1 MFPGHRV
8 HESRATL
15 MRDYRDVRERWLAAF
30 MVRVAGS
37 NKEGSNLHIKGVQ
50 KRQRWSPSSQGRAQ
64 TNTVEVW
71 SRDGGRRRVTQGT
84 QTSVEMMRV
93 RTAYLHDSGRR
104 TSSTASSAKRSADDQ
119 SMSKRCTNCW
129 ASRAQRTERP
139 TRCLR
144 AASRPFGL

>member
-1 MFPGHRV
+1 
-8 HESRATL
+8 

-50 KRQRWSPSSQGRAQ
+50 KRQRWSPSSHGRAQ

-129 ASRAQRTERP
+129 AMQQGTAHGEANALFASGI
-139 TRCLR
+139 
-144 AASRPFGL
+144 AAIWPIATK